1 MISVFFV
8 LELKLAS
15 LGINSIV
22 GFINEFR
29 ISFAWN
35 NFNTLLI
42 EFADRI
48 LIIFGIVEKY
58 DDENLK
64 GANWTINSFSKLEN
78 MNEYFLSNYDYNVE
92 NTRNNKLN
100 SQTASSNE
108 TKYFQIS
115 KTTY

>member
-1 MISVFFV
+1 
-8 LELKLAS
+8 
-15 LGINSIV
+15 
-22 GFINEFR
+22 
-29 ISFAWN
+29 
-35 NFNTLLI
+35 
-42 EFADRI
+42 
-48 LIIFGIVEKY
+48 
-58 DDENLK
+58 
-64 GANWTINSFSKLEN
+64 